1 MVRPGLGALAAAALL
16 AVAFAA
22 PLRALELGDQ
32 APPFS
37 APGLAGGTVSLASY
51 RGKVVYLDFWAS
63 WCGPCAKSLPALDQ
77 LRREFA
83 PGDFQ
88 IVAVNL
94 DRNPAVAARFLKQ
107 RPVGYPSAIDPKG
120 SLPGAFG
127 VEAMPTS
134 FLIDRDGVVRYVH
147 RGFRDSDVD
156 PLRKQIQKLVA
167 AR

>member
-22 PLRALELGDQ
+22 PLRALELGDE
-32 APPFS
+32 APAFS

>member
-1 MVRPGLGALAAAALL
+1 MVRPSLGALAAAALL

-22 PLRALELGDQ
+22 PLRALELGDE
-32 APPFS
+32 APAFS
-37 APGLAGGTVSLASY
+37 APGLTGGTVSLASY

-134 FLIDRDGVVRYVH
+134 FLIDREGVVQYVH
-147 RGFRDSDVD
+147 RGFRDTDVD

>member
-1 MVRPGLGALAAAALL
+1 MVRSGLGALAAAVVL
-16 AVAFAA
+16 AAAFAA
-22 PLRALELGDQ
+22 PVRAIELGDP
-32 APPFS
+32 APAFS
-37 APGLAGGTVSLASY
+37 APGLTGGTISLASY

-77 LRREFA
+77 LRQEFA

-94 DRNPAVAARFLKQ
+94 DRNPKVAANFLKQ

-120 SLPGAFG
+120 SLPGTFG
-127 VEAMPTS
+127 VSAMPTS

-147 RGFRDSDVD
+147 RGFRDGDVD

>member
-1 MVRPGLGALAAAALL
+1 MHPPSFRALAAAALL
-16 AVAFAA
+16 AASLGA
-22 PLRALELGDQ
+22 PVGAVELGDE
-32 APPFS
+32 APAFS
-37 APGLAGGTVSLASY
+37 APGLGGGTVSLAAH

-77 LRREFA
+77 LRKEFA

-94 DRNPAVAARFLKQ
+94 DRNPAVAAKFLKQ

-120 SLPGAFG
+120 SLPARFG

-134 FLIDRDGVVRYVH
+134 FLIDREGVVQYVH
-147 RGFRDSDVD
+147 RGFRDTDVE
-156 PLRKQIQKLVA
+156 PLRRQIQKLVA

>member
-1 MVRPGLGALAAAALL
+1 MHRPDLRALAATALL
-16 AVAFAA
+16 AAAFAA
-22 PLRALELGDQ
+22 PARALELGDE
-32 APPFS
+32 APGFS

-77 LRREFA
+77 LRKEFA

-120 SLPGAFG
+120 SLPAAFG

-134 FLIDRDGVVRYVH
+134 FLIDREGVVRHVH
-147 RGFRDSDVD
+147 RGFRDSDVE
-156 PLRKQIQKLVA
+156 PLRRQIQKLVA

>member
-32 APPFS
+32 APAFS